1 MRTIRRVL
9 MFHGNDICNNTLN
22 IFADSVA
29 EALRGKGIETG
40 YVNLGCQGDEL
51 ADEYV
56 REINKGVDAAIAFN
70 AYGYQE
76 TSMGGENLFDYL
88 GIPFFNWI
96 VDHPCEHTEN
106 LISELKNYHVI
117 CLDRDHVDYVK
128 RVFPN
133 VAGAHFIPLG
143 GQKADGSVDFSL
155 EAFLKRQY
163 KITFTGSLGDIE
175 KTGDLIRSLPSEY
188 NKAAVSTIER
198 MLDDRTLSYENAL
211 RLVMN
216 DMKID
221 TNPDGFREYAQVL
234 GLANSYVRH
243 YVRDEILQY
252 IAASGLA
259 IDIFG
264 SGWDDLSDLKNVNIH
279 GTVSYAETLNIA
291 ADSMISL
298 NVMPLF
304 RNGLHD
310 RIPTSMLNGTAVASD
325 TSVYMNEILNKD
337 GVNAILFDTSCV
349 EGVPGIL
356 YEALKNPE
364 ELYEI
369 ANRGRIFAQSNLT
382 WGNRID
388 ELIQILEIS

>member
-1 MRTIRRVL
+1 M
-9 MFHGNDICNNTLN
+9 
-22 IFADSVA
+22 
-29 EALRGKGIETG
+29 
-40 YVNLGCQGDEL
+40 
-51 ADEYV
+51 
-56 REINKGVDAAIAFN
+56 
-70 AYGYQE
+70 
-76 TSMGGENLFDYL
+76 
-88 GIPFFNWI
+88 
-96 VDHPCEHTEN
+96 
-106 LISELKNYHVI
+106 
-117 CLDRDHVDYVK
+117 
-128 RVFPN
+128 
-133 VAGAHFIPLG
+133 
-143 GQKADGSVDFSL
+143 

-279 GTVSYAETLNIA
+279 GTVSYAETLDIA